1 LHLGPFPLTAREK
14 FVPAIE
20 NRPLWARNLL
30 FTRVLQVICKTAHQ
44 RNFLRLAEESQR
56 NSSRTPAY
64 TIPRARACRAARR
77 RALPL
82 AEPYARSGGLHD
94 HPPQPVS
101 PWSKPQALPGPR
113 MPWSVRCRYS
123 NYKIASPCATR
134 FAHEALRP
142 KTPFP
147 DIPRGLTFVRA
158 QYFCRPGV
166 AGGLA
171 RRLHGGAAVGPLAA
185 IIRWRPNALIAPLRL
200 GRQVPALIAVFEPAG
215 ATVVLQRATEVVRP
229 DRQPK
234 FSREIFEDLL
244 GTGALGVRLHGL

>member
-1 LHLGPFPLTAREK
+1 VSPMRLVSKSDDMSTEPRFIPEPVALRWPLHLGPFPLTAREK

-30 FTRVLQVICKTAHQ
+30 FTRVLQVICKTARQ

-64 TIPRARACRAARR
+64 TIPRAGACRAAHR
-77 RALPL
+77 RAPPLP
-82 AEPYARSGGLHD
+82 EPCTRTGGLHD
-94 HPPQPVS
+94 HSPQPVS

-147 DIPRGLTFVRA
+147 DIP
-158 QYFCRPGV
+158 
-166 AGGLA
+166 AG
-171 RRLHGGAAVGPLAA
+171 
-185 IIRWRPNALIAPLRL
+185 
-200 GRQVPALIAVFEPAG
+200 
-215 ATVVLQRATEVVRP
+215 
-229 DRQPK
+229 
-234 FSREIFEDLL
+234 
-244 GTGALGVRLHGL
+244 